1 VLTRDEVALVLAEL
15 SGSPR
20 RVCELLYGSGLRL
33 LEALRLR
40 VKDID
45 FGAGELV
52 VRRGKGEKDRV
63 TVLPQVSRTA
73 LIEHLTLVQA

>member
-40 VKDID
+40 RP
-45 FGAGELV
+45 AT
-52 VRRGKGEKDRV
+52 RRERKTYEEE
-63 TVLPQVSRTA
+63 A
-73 LIEHLTLVQA
+73 